1 MIQVFSRLVAL
12 SVVLSVARMQM
23 WPKERWAVDLG
34 PAVARSLI
42 LTDEEAGVQEA
53 L

>member
-1 MIQVFSRLVAL
+1 MIQVFSRL
-12 SVVLSVARMQM
+12 VVLSVARMQM

-34 PAVARSLI
+34 PVIARSLI
-42 LTDEEAGVQEA
+42 LTDEEAGVQGA